1 MNRTTHLFT
10 RLVALATVGVATLFV
25 TAGHAAARV
34 VPLPEVPGP
43 EGPGPVH
50 GATPTPAGPI
60 VHASISGLQWTL
72 FAIALLG
79 ALVIGAG
86 LMHVA
91 QRPRGSVSTTA
102 GRTSARYAA

>member
-10 RLVALATVGVATLFV
+10 RLVALTTVGVATLFA
-25 TAGHAAARV
+25 TASHAAARV
-34 VPLPEVPGP
+34 VPLPDVPGP

-50 GATPTPAGPI
+50 GAPAPAGPT
-60 VHASISGLQWTL
+60 VAASISVLQWTL

-79 ALVIGAG
+79 AFAIGAA

-91 QRPRGSVSTTA
+91 QRRHGPVPTNA

>member
-34 VPLPEVPGP
+34 VPMPDVEGSGAPGA
-43 EGPGPVH
+43 VQ
-50 GATPTPAGPI
+50 GATPVPAGPI
-60 VHASISGLQWTL
+60 VDASISALQWAL

-79 ALVIGAG
+79 AFVIGAA
-86 LMHVA
+86 LTRVA
-91 QRPRGSVSTTA
+91 QRRHGSVPTTA
-102 GRTSARYAA
+102 GRTSTRYAA